1 MIPTIAASTGAVSIG
16 ASSALGVEYTVP
28 EISQSVVITRMEGR
42 TPVPSKESIESFAS
56 HQTSMVIFLSVQ
68 EIEKVVEKL
77 IDGGYKKT
85 TPIAVVYKATWPDEK
100 IVKGTLEDIA
110 QKVKDADI
118 RKTALIM
125 VGEFLGKE
133 YNNSKL
139 YDKDFVH
146 EFRG

>member
-1 MIPTIAASTGAVSIG
+1 
-16 ASSALGVEYTVP
+16 
-28 EISQSVVITRMEGR
+28 MEGR
-42 TPVPSKESIESFAS
+42 TPVPAKESIESFAQ

>member
-1 MIPTIAASTGAVSIG
+1 M
-16 ASSALGVEYTVP
+16 LF
-28 EISQSVVITRMEGR
+28 R
-42 TPVPSKESIESFAS
+42 S

-77 IDGGYKKT
+77 INGGYDKT

-100 IVKGTLEDIA
+100 VVKGTLQDIA
-110 QKVKDADI
+110 TKVKEADI

-146 EFRG
+146 EYRG

>member
-1 MIPTIAASTGAVSIG
+1 
-16 ASSALGVEYTVP
+16 
-28 EISQSVVITRMEGR
+28 
-42 TPVPSKESIESFAS
+42 
-56 HQTSMVIFLSVQ
+56 MVIFLSVQ

>member
-1 MIPTIAASTGAVSIG
+1 
-16 ASSALGVEYTVP
+16 
-28 EISQSVVITRMEGR
+28 MEGR

-146 EFRG
+146 EFRR